1 MLPTCFINMKRA
13 AFFIFLLFCVVESTA
28 QSANDIVAILKGKLD
43 AVKDYEAT
51 GKLKTDVA
59 FLKIP
64 ISNVR
69 IYYKHPDFFRIK
81 KDGGISVLPKGG
93 IRISMSSLITQ
104 GNYTAIDAGR
114 TNWKGT
120 DLAIIK
126 LVPDG
131 QSSEI
136 VITTLYV
143 DDKAM
148 LIRKTITT
156 TKDNG
161 TYEMEMDY
169 GRYAKW
175 GLPDKAV
182 MIFNTKDYKL
192 PKGIT
197 FEYEAS
203 IADKNKST
211 KPPSKQGRVEI
222 IYASYDINK
231 GLKSEVFTAN

>member
-1 MLPTCFINMKRA
+1 MKRA
-13 AFFIFLLFCVVESTA
+13 AFFFVLIFYIIGTYA
-28 QSANDIVAILKGKLD
+28 QSANETITILKSKLD
-43 AVKDYEAT
+43 AVKDYEAV

-69 IYYKHPDFFRIK
+69 IYYKHPDLLRIK

-93 IRISMSSLITQ
+93 IRISMNSLITE
-104 GNYTAIDAGR
+104 GKYTAIEAGR
-114 TNWKGT
+114 TTWKGA
-120 DLAIIK
+120 DLAMIK

-131 QSSEI
+131 ESSDV

-143 DDKAM
+143 DDKSM

-161 TYEMEMDY
+161 TYEMEMEY
-169 GRYAKW
+169 GKYAQW
-175 GLPDKAV
+175 GLPDRAV

-203 IADKNKST
+203 IVNKNKAT
-211 KPPSKQGRVEI
+211 TPPSKKGRVEI
-222 IYASYDINK
+222 IYASYEINK
-231 GLKSEVFTAN
+231 GLKNDIFLEN